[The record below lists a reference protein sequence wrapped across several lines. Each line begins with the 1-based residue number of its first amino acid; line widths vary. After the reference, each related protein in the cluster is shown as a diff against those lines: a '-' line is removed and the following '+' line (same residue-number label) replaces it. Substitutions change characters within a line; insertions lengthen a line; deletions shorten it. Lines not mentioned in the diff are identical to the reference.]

1 MVDIPSYNMNQGQLL
16 HLGSG
21 IYKSTR
27 GPELPVAVNKKAETG
42 WNQGQFT
49 TVYHEALKRMAETG
63 WNQGRVATDYMAI
76 KRRSR
81 ENQSWVKEC

>member
-42 WNQGQFT
+42 WN
-49 TVYHEALKRMAETG
+49 
-63 WNQGRVATDYMAI
+63 
-76 KRRSR
+76 
-81 ENQSWVKEC
+81 